1 MNRVFEQ
8 SVLHW
13 EREIPQIRSGES
25 DGRRYVMSESL
36 QFHWPGRGSGGSMSA
51 TRPFGQPLVLLSRQE
66 SPSTSS
72 SPRPMERFYRA
83 TNKKRWQRWNI
94 LQLEGGGKKVETKLE
109 SRKSHV
115 VLFIIEATFRVGT
128 QRRGN
133 VLKVESESRNR
144 DVIGIKGW

>member
-25 DGRRYVMSESL
+25 DGKRYVMSESL

-94 LQLEGGGKKVETKLE
+94 LQLEGGGKNLKR
-109 SRKSHV
+109 SS
-115 VLFIIEATFRVGT
+115 RVG
-128 QRRGN
+128 
-133 VLKVESESRNR
+133 KVTSCYLLSRQLFELERNEEETYWR
-144 DVIGIKGW
+144 LRVSREIVMLLG